1 MAMRGTTPTQTF
13 TVPFEKA
20 LIKEVEIVYVQ
31 NEVIILTKTEKD
43 CTIVD
48 NSISVDLSQ
57 EDTFKFDSNERLYI
71 QIRILTTG
79 GKVWGCKPKKLAVGK
94 CFSDEVLV

>member
-13 TVPFEKA
+13 MIPFEKS

-31 NEVIILTKTEKD
+31 DDAIILTKTEKD
-43 CTIVD
+43 CHIVD
-48 NSISVDLSQ
+48 NTISIDLTQ
-57 EDTFKFDSNERLYI
+57 EDTFKFDSDSRLYI
-71 QIRILTTG
+71 QIRILTTN
-79 GKVWGCKPKKLAVGK
+79 GKVWGCKPKRLSVDK